1 MHDSS
6 KTLASFDPDS
16 MKQWL
21 DGNLVA
27 GPPRLLAPAQA
38 LPSVALLTTV
48 TETGQDMAL
57 VARKGGRVK
66 GIARQR
72 QDGSQS
78 NWPNKTLAKV
88 K

>member
-1 MHDSS
+1 
-6 KTLASFDPDS
+6 

-38 LPSVALLTTV
+38 LSLSALLTAV

-66 GIARQR
+66 GIAHTRMAANPTGQT
-72 QDGSQS
+72 
-78 NWPNKTLAKV
+78 KTLAKV